1 MNPTEISLALE
12 GLLGGDRVLRS
23 QQDLEFYGSDWTKAG
38 TANPSCVV
46 FPHSTDDVVKIVRWA
61 AGQGVPLVPSGGR
74 TGLAGGAM
82 ALNGEVVVSF
92 DKMRKIIEMD
102 PYEPALSVQA
112 GCTLAQVQDY
122 ARQEGFFFPLD
133 LGAKGSCQIGGNIAT
148 NAGGLHFIRYGGA
161 REQVLGLTLV
171 TGTGEILQLGTG
183 LKKDNTGYDLKQ
195 LVIGSEGTLG
205 FVTEVILR
213 LQGAKAENLQ
223 VALFGVDSFAKVP
236 EILRSC
242 RKSHLDLHAFE
253 FFTDKALKIVQQHK
267 GFPDPLNVKC
277 PYYVL
282 LEVEEK
288 GANLDEWFAS
298 LFENQMVL
306 DGVVASSSEEAR
318 RMWAYR
324 ELITESIAATCH
336 VLKNDVTVRIKDLQA
351 FIAAVEALSQR
362 KDEDAVQIILFG
374 HVGDGNIHLNYVR
387 DKKLST
393 KEAFAMSAH
402 PLIEA
407 VFGILQSF
415 NGSISAEHG
424 IGILKKDS
432 LVKMR
437 EPHHLEMMRK
447 IKRLF
452 DPQGILNPGKIFD

>member
-1 MNPTEISLALE
+1 
-12 GLLGGDRVLRS
+12 
-23 QQDLEFYGSDWTKAG
+23 
-38 TANPSCVV
+38 
-46 FPHSTDDVVKIVRWA
+46 
-61 AGQGVPLVPSGGR
+61 
-74 TGLAGGAM
+74 
-82 ALNGEVVVSF
+82 
-92 DKMRKIIEMD
+92 
-102 PYEPALSVQA
+102 
-112 GCTLAQVQDY
+112 
-122 ARQEGFFFPLD
+122 
-133 LGAKGSCQIGGNIAT
+133 
-148 NAGGLHFIRYGGA
+148 LHFIRYGGA

-171 TGTGEILQLGTG
+171 TGTGEVLQLGTG

-253 FFTDKALKIVQQHK
+253 FFTEKALKIVQKHK

-298 LFENQMVL
+298 LFETQMVL
-306 DGVVASSSEEAR
+306 DGVVASSSEESR

-351 FIAAVEALSQR
+351 FIAAVEQLSGKA
-362 KDEDAVQIILFG
+362 KDENAVQIILFG

-387 DKKLST
+387 DKNLST
-393 KEAFAMSAH
+393 KESFVQSAH

-415 NGSISAEHG
+415 SGSISAEHG
-424 IGILKKDS
+424 IGILKKDA

-437 EPHHLEMMRK
+437 EPHHIEMMRK
-447 IKRLF
+447 IKGLF
-452 DPQGILNPGKIFD
+452 DPNGILNPGKIFD